1 MMKISDF
8 KRKKGK
14 KLTVSD
20 IFFRVFLWGYAVI
33 SLYPLIWML
42 LYSFKNND
50 EIFVSNPFGLPKVF
64 RVENYVKAWSQ
75 YDVPTYFLNSLIVAV
90 ATVCITI
97 VFALMFSYATS
108 RMRWKGR
115 YVARIYIALGMF
127 IPVQAVLIPVAK
139 VVQGLGL
146 TGTHWALILPYS
158 AFNLAFATMVF
169 YGFFLSLPVE
179 LEEAA
184 CIDGANIFQAFFI
197 IIVPCV
203 KPVTATLAVFTFLNS
218 WNEFILAN
226 VLVIEQ
232 ELKTLPLGILFFQGQ
247 FTTDWG
253 AMGATMVIASI
264 PTIFVYILFSNQ
276 VENAL
281 TMGGGVKG

>member
-1 MMKISDF
+1 MMKTKKIR
-8 KRKKGK
+8 RKY
-14 KLTVSD
+14 TPSD

-42 LYSFKNND
+42 MYSFKNND
-50 EIFVSNPFGLPKVF
+50 EIFVSNPFGLPKVL
-64 RVENYVKAWSQ
+64 RVENYIKAWSQ
-75 YDVPTYFLNSLIVAV
+75 YDVPQYFLNSLIVAS
-90 ATVCITI
+90 ATVVITI
-97 VFALMFSYATS
+97 VLALMFSYATS
-108 RMRWKGR
+108 RMRWKGKGIVR
-115 YVARIYIALGMF
+115 TYVALGMF

-139 VVQGLGL
+139 TVQSLNLMGSHL
-146 TGTHWALILPYS
+146 ALILPYS

-184 CIDGANIFQAFFI
+184 CIDGANIFQAFFR

-203 KPVTATLAVFTFLNS
+203 KPVTATLAVFTFLNA

-226 VLVIEQ
+226 VLVIDQ
-232 ELKTLPLGILFFQGQ
+232 KLKTLPLGILFFQGQ

-264 PTIFVYILFSNQ
+264 PTVFVYILFSNQ
-276 VENAL
+276 VEKAL
-281 TMGGGVKG
+281 TMAGGVKG

>member
-1 MMKISDF
+1 MKKLVF
-8 KRKKGK
+8 KKGR
-14 KLTVSD
+14 KLTASD

-42 LYSFKNND
+42 MYSFKNND
-50 EIFVSNPFGLPKVF
+50 EIFVSNPFGLPTVF

-75 YDVPTYFLNSLIVAV
+75 YNVPSYFLNSMIVASV
-90 ATVCITI
+90 TVVLTI
-97 VFALMFSYATS
+97 ALALMFSYATS
-108 RMRWKGR
+108 RMRFKGKALAR
-115 YVARIYIALGMF
+115 TYVALGMF

-139 VVQGLGL
+139 VVQGLHL
-146 TGTHWALILPYS
+146 TGSHWALILPYT
-158 AFNLAFATMVF
+158 AFNLAFSTMVF

-184 CIDGANIFQAFFI
+184 CIDGANIFQAFFK

-203 KPVTATLAVFTFLNS
+203 KPVTATLAVFTFLNA

-226 VLVIEQ
+226 VLVVDES
-232 ELKTLPLGILFFQGQ
+232 LKTLPLGILFFQGQ

-264 PTIFVYILFSNQ
+264 PTVFVYILFSNQ
-276 VENAL
+276 VEKAL
-281 TMGGGVKG
+281 TMAGGVKG